1 MEFIEIGKIL
11 KCHGLRGQLKL
22 KSCLESDDIL
32 KNLDKL
38 FLKQCGC
45 EVFPSKLENIRITH
59 KGILVKLEGI
69 NDTES
74 AERWIGC
81 QVLIQAN
88 ALEPLPEDE
97 YYWCEIIG
105 LEVITEDGLILGRID
120 SVFPTG
126 SNDVYV
132 CRGKE
137 REILLP
143 AIANVIKKI
152 DKEKGIMI
160 VRLLDGL

>member
-11 KCHGLRGQLKL
+11 KCHGLRGQLKV
-22 KSCLESDDIL
+22 KSYLESDDIL
-32 KNLDKL
+32 QNLDKL
-38 FLKQCGC
+38 FLKQGGC
-45 EVFPSKLENIRITH
+45 EVLSSKLESVQITH
-59 KGILVKLEGI
+59 KGILLKLEGI

-74 AERWIGC
+74 AEKLIGY

-88 ALEPLPEDE
+88 ALEQLPEDE
-97 YYWCEIIG
+97 YYWWEIIG
-105 LEVITEDGLILGRID
+105 LEVIREDGLILGRID
-120 SVFPTG
+120 SIFPTG

-143 AIANVIKKI
+143 AIADVIKKI